1 MRNRVLFPMA
11 HPFLAV
17 IGGGNMGKAI
27 ITGGV
32 QARILSP
39 SRVCVAEHD
48 AARRSRIAATG
59 VTVFSSANHAMHW
72 LSKQAASP
80 AEGQVL
86 LAIKPQSLADTCV
99 ECDAAGGLDGRVLI
113 SILAGTPSAKLA
125 ERFPGALVVRA
136 MPNLPAAIGQGATA
150 ICLGA
155 GVADVDAKF
164 AESIFKGVGPLVLRV
179 DESLMDAFTALAG
192 SGPAYVFY
200 LAEAMIAAGLAM
212 GFTPEQASAITRA
225 TIAGSGDL
233 LAQSSDAPE
242 QLRAAVT
249 SKGGTTQA
257 ATVVLDDKQVRA
269 DLIAA
274 ILAAR
279 DRGTELSR

>member
-1 MRNRVLFPMA
+1 MA

-32 QARILSP
+32 QARSLSP

-59 VTVFSSANHAMHW
+59 VTVFSTANHAMHW
-72 LSKQAASP
+72 LAKQAP
-80 AEGQVL
+80 GPDDGQVL
-86 LAIKPQSLADTCV
+86 LAIKPQSLADTCA
-99 ECDAAGGLDGRVLI
+99 ECAAAGGLDGRVLI
-113 SILAGTPSAKLA
+113 SILAGTTTTKLA
-125 ERFPGALVVRA
+125 ASLGSSRVVRA

-150 ICLGA
+150 ISLGA
-155 GVADVDAKF
+155 GASDADARL
-164 AESIFKGVGPLVLRV
+164 AEAIFRGVGPLVVRI
-179 DESLMDAFTALAG
+179 DEALMDSFTALAG
-192 SGPAYVFY
+192 SGPAYLFY
-200 LAEAMIAAGLAM
+200 LAEAMIAAGVSM
-212 GFTPEQASAITRA
+212 GFTPEQSAAITRA
-225 TIAGSGDL
+225 TIAGSAAL
-233 LAQSSDAPE
+233 LTQSSDAPE

-257 ATVVLDDKQVRA
+257 ATTVLDDKQVRA

-279 DRGTELSR
+279 DRGAELGA

>member
-1 MRNRVLFPMA
+1 MA

-32 QARILSP
+32 HARILSP

-48 AARRSRIAATG
+48 AARRSRIAASG
-59 VTVFSSANHAMHW
+59 VTVFASANHAMHW
-72 LSKQAASP
+72 LSKQAPSP
-80 AEGQVL
+80 EEGQVL
-86 LAIKPQSLADTCV
+86 LAIKPQSLAETCA
-99 ECDAAGGLDGRVLI
+99 ECEAAGGVSGRVLI
-113 SILAGTPSAKLA
+113 SILAGTPIATLA
-125 ERFPGALVVRA
+125 ERFAGSLVVRA

-150 ICLGA
+150 ICLGT
-155 GVADVDAKF
+155 GVADANARF
-164 AESIFKGVGPLVLRV
+164 AESIFKGVGPLVLRI

-200 LAEAMIAAGLAM
+200 LAEAMIAAGIAM
-212 GFTPEQASAITRA
+212 GFTQEQASAITRA

-233 LAQSSDAPE
+233 LAQSSDSPE
-242 QLRAAVT
+242 QLRSAVT

-257 ATVVLDDKQVRA
+257 ATTVLDEKEVRA

-279 DRGTELSR
+279 DRGAELSK